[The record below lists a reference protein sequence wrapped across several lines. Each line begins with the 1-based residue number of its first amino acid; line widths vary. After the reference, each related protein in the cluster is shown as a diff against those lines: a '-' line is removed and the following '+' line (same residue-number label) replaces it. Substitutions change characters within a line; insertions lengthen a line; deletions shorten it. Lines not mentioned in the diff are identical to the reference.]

1 LVAPIYL
8 FACLILGGSAQGI
21 WQNMILQLAGVAII
35 AWAAFDGSGERL
47 SLASRQLLLIAIG
60 FILLVALQTIPLPP
74 SVWATLGPRAQVA
87 DGFRAI
93 GLAVPN
99 EPLSLTPSATL
110 NSMLGAIPP
119 IANTAHAVG
128 LIAGAG
134 IAYLPL
140 MVRKPA

>member
-1 LVAPIYL
+1 MNSRARALVAPIYL

-74 SVWATLGPRAQVA
+74 SVWATSTSRW
-87 DGFRAI
+87 
-93 GLAVPN
+93 
-99 EPLSLTPSATL
+99 
-110 NSMLGAIPP
+110 GASP
-119 IANTAHAVG
+119 
-128 LIAGAG
+128 
-134 IAYLPL
+134 
-140 MVRKPA
+140 VRRL